1 EAGLKPQSNSSPYAV
16 TKGRSS
22 TTERLRCRG
31 GAFAFSRCSGFRR
44 RTLHTRGANLLDLF
58 QALLLFVRSNSDE
71 LEHRLSDA
79 QAAFQFVNR
88 ISVRG
93 QREEDVLTILKLLH
107 VIGQATLAHLL
118 RVLHGSARA
127 AGVVLQRADQLVHV
141 FLQQVRPH
149 NKHYFVR
156 TLHRLSKSLLPST
169 WYLVFGSRHFR
180 KTGLQVPIP
189 NTTYHIST
197 SAFLGSLAGF
207 VLAVKPV
214 HGRRNSFAN
223 DHVHGLRR
231 HVQRFVHCYKLRLA
245 ERREDVLCSALPRV
259 VWRDSDPYT
268 GNLFGLQRIDDGL
281 HSVVPGGRAALSN
294 PNHSQRQVQF
304 VIDDDQVL
312 FRIGFILSHQLQHRH
327 AAQVHVGLRLGQK
340 DLFIPQPAS
349 AGERLAVPV
358 VDRHA
363 ALLGDP
369 VNRQKADVV
378 RRELILD
385 TGIAQPD
392 DQLHA
397 AYFFAGA
404 GSPSPWA
411 SCFPFL
417 MTSGSAGAAA
427 APSTAASAAGAT

>member
-281 HSVVPGGRAALSN
+281 HSVVPGGRAALPN

-340 DLFIPQPAS
+340 D
-349 AGERLAVPV
+349 
-358 VDRHA
+358 
-363 ALLGDP
+363 
-369 VNRQKADVV
+369 DVV

-385 TGIAQPD
+385 TGIAHPD

-404 GSPSPWA
+404 GSPSPSA

-417 MTSGSAGAAA
+417 MTSG
-427 APSTAASAAGAT
+427 